1 MVCGML
7 PVTVYADETPDEE
20 IPEIVEQD
28 NETLEEQY
36 TKHDEVPASYT
47 ADGTREYYTDD
58 EGNKYIKDETTY
70 TPVSDEDLVIP
81 RLVIFMRADAVS
93 QSSGVDLN
101 MYFPLPDGADTSEYT
116 LTFGNASRVATECET
131 RDHDAGNG

>member
-1 MVCGML
+1 MNKIHFLNTRFVAGCLVVSMVCGML
-7 PVTVYADETPDEE
+7 PVTAYADETPDEE

-58 EGNKYIKDETTY
+58 EG
-70 TPVSDEDLVIP
+70 V
-81 RLVIFMRADAVS
+81 
-93 QSSGVDLN
+93 
-101 MYFPLPDGADTSEYT
+101 
-116 LTFGNASRVATECET
+116 
-131 RDHDAGNG
+131 